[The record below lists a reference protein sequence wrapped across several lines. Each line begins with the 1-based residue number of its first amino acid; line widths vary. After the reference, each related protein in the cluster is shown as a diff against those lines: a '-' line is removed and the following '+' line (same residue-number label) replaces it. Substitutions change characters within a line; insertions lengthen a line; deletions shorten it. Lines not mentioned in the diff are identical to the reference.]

1 MVVRKKLIILFY
13 VLLTLSFFVSP
24 IAPVYSQTVSVS
36 PTPVPDTG
44 SKAKDLQDQIKEYQS
59 KITDLQGQ
67 TKTLSSQVQVMDSQI
82 KLTELRI
89 NSTQQ
94 EVEQLT
100 GDIEVATNKVTK
112 LEKSLNGITQI
123 LLKRVA
129 AAYMQ
134 GNVQPLE
141 IFLLSSS
148 VSDALTRS
156 QYLKIVQQ
164 HDQRLLLDTTQA
176 KSDHQNQKTIFEDK
190 KKKVEALHKQL
201 DGYSEQLDSQK
212 KEKESLLAV
221 TKNSEKEYQ
230 KRLSD
235 ALKELQQIQK
245 AAQTLVSTEPR
256 HVGRGEQIGL
266 MGNTGYSFGA
276 HLHFGIYN
284 ITSLSQYDYYSN
296 YENPANSLE
305 GKSIDW
311 DTGCGSDP
319 KGITNTGSGSFAWPM
334 ATDNLHIAQSSGI
347 TCYSS
352 IYYRGKPH
360 PAFDMYNNSDII
372 VRAVEEGQAYFCRNC
387 TGDGAN
393 GVFIF
398 HPNGKMSLYWH
409 LQ

>member
-1 MVVRKKLIILFY
+1 MVSRRILFSLFY
-13 VLLTLSFFVSP
+13 VVLLTSFFVSSLT
-24 IAPVYSQTVSVS
+24 PVYSQTTSIT
-36 PTPVPDTG
+36 PTPDTS
-44 SKAKDLQDQIKEYQS
+44 SKAKDLQDQVKEYQS
-59 KITDLQGQ
+59 KITELQGQ
-67 TKTLSSQVQVMDSQI
+67 AKTLSSQVEVMDNQI

-89 NSTQQ
+89 SSTQ
-94 EVEQLT
+94 EQVDQLSN
-100 GDIEVATNKVTK
+100 DIKVATNKVTK
-112 LEKSLNGITQI
+112 LENSLDGITQI
-123 LLKRVA
+123 LLTRIK
-129 AAYMQ
+129 AAYIQ

-141 IFLLSSS
+141 IFLSSNS
-148 VSDALTRS
+148 VSDALARS

-164 HDQRLLLDTTQA
+164 HDQRLLMDTVQA
-176 KSDHQNQKTIFEDK
+176 KNDYQNQKTIFEDK

-201 DGYSEQLDSQK
+201 DEYSLQLDDQK
-212 KEKESLLAV
+212 KEKESLLSV
-221 TKNSEKEYQ
+221 TKSSEKEYQ

-256 HVGRGEQIGL
+256 HVARGEQIGL

-284 ITSLSQYDYYSN
+284 ITSLDQYDYYSN

-305 GKSIDW
+305 SKSIDW
-311 DTGCGSDP
+311 DTGCAGDP
-319 KGITNTGSGSFAWPM
+319 KGVTNTGTGSFAWPM
-334 ATDNLHIAQSSGI
+334 TTNNLHIGQSSGI
-347 TCYSS
+347 TCYSNV
-352 IYYRGKPH
+352 YYRGKPH
-360 PAFDMYNNSDII
+360 PAFDMYNNSDIV